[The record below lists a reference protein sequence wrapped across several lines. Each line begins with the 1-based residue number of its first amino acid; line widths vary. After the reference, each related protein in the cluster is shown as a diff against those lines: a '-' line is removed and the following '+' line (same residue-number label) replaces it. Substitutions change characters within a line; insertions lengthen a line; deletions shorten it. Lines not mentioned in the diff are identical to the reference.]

1 MSFLERKETL
11 WSWSEEDQTLT
22 LDDKALLSALL
33 QLFIGLGS
41 FQILFILYDEGWNWV
56 SLVITILL
64 YVPITGGIIIAFYT
78 TSLKSIIPI
87 EEIGSV
93 VLKGTDKTRI
103 NIKLKNGR
111 YRQLYF
117 VAGFQYVEFM
127 EFVHFQNIEIK
138 ERSLYWSMPINY

>member
-41 FQILFILYDEGWNWV
+41 FQILFILYDEGWNWISV
-56 SLVITILL
+56 VITILL

-78 TSLKSIIPI
+78 TSLKSIISI
-87 EEIGSV
+87 EEIDSV

-103 NIKLKNGR
+103 NIKLKKGR

-117 VAGFQYVEFM
+117 VAGFQYMKFM
-127 EFVHFQNIEIK
+127 EFEHSQNIEIK

>member
-1 MSFLERKETL
+1 
-11 WSWSEEDQTLT
+11 
-22 LDDKALLSALL
+22 
-33 QLFIGLGS
+33 
-41 FQILFILYDEGWNWV
+41 
-56 SLVITILL
+56 
-64 YVPITGGIIIAFYT
+64 VPITGGIIIAFYT

-103 NIKLKNGR
+103 NIKLKKGR

-117 VAGFQYVEFM
+117 VAGFQYMKFM
-127 EFVHFQNIEIK
+127 EFVHSQNIEIK

>member
-1 MSFLERKETL
+1 MNFYARKETL
-11 WSWSEEDQTLT
+11 WRWADEYQNLT
-22 LDDKALLSALL
+22 QDDKALLSALL

-41 FQILFILYDEGWNWV
+41 SQILFILYDEGWNWSFV
-56 SLVITILL
+56 VITILL
-64 YVPITGGIIIAFYT
+64 FMPITGGIIIAFYT

-87 EEIGSV
+87 EEIDSV

-117 VAGFQYVEFM
+117 VAGFQYMEFK
-127 EFVHFQNIEIK
+127 EFVHSQNIEIK
-138 ERSLYWSMPINY
+138 ERSLYWSMSINY

>member
-41 FQILFILYDEGWNWV
+41 FQILFILYDEGWNWISV
-56 SLVITILL
+56 VITILL

-78 TSLKSIIPI
+78 TSLKSIISI
-87 EEIGSV
+87 EEIDSV

-103 NIKLKNGR
+103 NIKLKKGR

-117 VAGFQYVEFM
+117 VAGFQYMKFM
-127 EFVHFQNIEIK
+127 EFVHSQNIEIK

>member
-22 LDDKALLSALL
+22 LYDKALLSALL

-41 FQILFILYDEGWNWV
+41 FQILFILYDEGWNWISV
-56 SLVITILL
+56 VITILL
-64 YVPITGGIIIAFYT
+64 YVPITGGIIITFYT
-78 TSLKSIIPI
+78 TSLKSIISI
-87 EEIGSV
+87 EEIDSV

-103 NIKLKNGR
+103 NIKLKKGR

-117 VAGFQYVEFM
+117 VAGFQYMKFM
-127 EFVHFQNIEIK
+127 EFVHSQNIEIK